1 MRGKSMKRF
10 ISKYFRQIDGA
21 TAIEYGIIAS
31 GVCLVVAVS
40 VFVLGDALENMITG
54 FTSVLDG
61 DPDG

>member
-1 MRGKSMKRF
+1 MKIGNGIRGKS
-10 ISKYFRQIDGA
+10 
-21 TAIEYGIIAS
+21 AS

-40 VFVLGDALENMITG
+40 VFVLGDTLENMITG